1 MPKRFVTNIRRGVP
15 FIYFFF
21 AHFTDERTAAAPC
34 GRLMPSRLM
43 SHLVVER
50 RWWSQDTAAAAVAN
64 EYVRNATRD
73 IKLFHRL
80 VVRDRLVKTGKTKKA
95 AVTRSQQSSLRSAS
109 VQHLLQHSTVFF
121 LNLFRIF
128 DFCSFFKQQN
138 APTVSR
144 FVVDTLRRRFI
155 HIGRWNTIDYLK
167 LTLPIIFTFWITL
180 GIKQRFPRLPNLLTF
195 FFQGL
200 KEANKTETTPPPL
213 PTPFLIGLQEGA
225 AAASTE
231 IESTTLPPILPNVLN
246 SYYNMEGETV
256 TSSIALPYSGVD
268 GQRRVGI
275 NNWKPAPTAKIAQFN
290 GWPFLQICAK
300 VTSSFPC
307 PTIAT
312 LWSNKLTNRQDS
324 RTNDPILSFALG
336 TSR

>member
-15 FIYFFF
+15 LYIFFF

-50 RWWSQDTAAAAVAN
+50 RWWSQDTAAASVAN

-155 HIGRWNTIDYLK
+155 HIGRWNTI
-167 LTLPIIFTFWITL
+167 
-180 GIKQRFPRLPNLLTF
+180 
-195 FFQGL
+195 
-200 KEANKTETTPPPL
+200 E
-213 PTPFLIGLQEGA
+213 
-225 AAASTE
+225 
-231 IESTTLPPILPNVLN
+231 
-246 SYYNMEGETV
+246 
-256 TSSIALPYSGVD
+256 
-268 GQRRVGI
+268 
-275 NNWKPAPTAKIAQFN
+275 
-290 GWPFLQICAK
+290 
-300 VTSSFPC
+300 
-307 PTIAT
+307 
-312 LWSNKLTNRQDS
+312 
-324 RTNDPILSFALG
+324 
-336 TSR
+336 